1 MARITIITH
10 VHNPGKYIYPCVDSV
25 LNQTFR
31 DFKYVIVDN
40 ASSDGTKE
48 VLEAYA
54 EKDDRICLCR
64 NEDNSASTIPSLET
78 YVDTEYFMILDH
90 DDYLEPDALELLY
103 EMAEKYDMDMVF
115 GRCEM
120 VDAEGNHLENA
131 GIEQTMEHM
140 EGEYLIRYFPALY
153 WQLRTVWG
161 KLIRKDL
168 ITHID
173 KETYHQNRPSC
184 YGGDTV
190 IILGMAFS
198 AKRMGTVGKVLHHY
212 RILDK
217 SQSRVYNRKR
227 FLSDWTLLDMG
238 MRLLTKANGLTQ
250 GNEHFLYRVYCS
262 AIVDTLRMAMRSNA
276 TPKEKCEV
284 VREIIT
290 KEQTILMCQNLFPQE
305 NDYEMF
311 VKQFGGAILE
321 LYVACKVGEEATNL
335 ALDWLKLLFTKELCR
350 EKELEV
356 LLEKNQKAALFLCV
370 GQKKQAYENM
380 DVEQSLEGWPELYL
394 TLALSEEKNV
404 KQMAQI
410 LFKAGKKDET
420 VYEKAD
426 KAIHILAEQ
435 NMFFCNIA
443 KDVIKEIPEVVVAV
457 CAEEYVDAANICLE
471 LLEQEKWQK
480 SGGLLEITISLAA
493 LLEEAEL
500 FVMLKKCEC
509 EFLLQEGNL
518 ERARIA
524 LQELEEM
531 CPEDEEVE
539 LLKQQITL

>member
-1 MARITIITH
+1 MVKITIITH

-54 EKDDRICLCR
+54 EKDERICLYR

-90 DDYLEPDALELLY
+90 DDYLEPDALEMLY

-168 ITHID
+168 IKNID
-173 KETYHQNRPSC
+173 KETYQQNRPSC

-321 LYVACKVGEEATNL
+321 LYVGCKASEEAKQLVLN
-335 ALDWLKLLFTKELCR
+335 WLNLLFTKELCR
-350 EKELEV
+350 EKEFELM
-356 LLEKNQKAALFLCV
+356 LGKNQEATLLLCV
-370 GQKKQAYENM
+370 GQKKAAYENM
-380 DVEQSLEGWPELYL
+380 DMEQSLEGWPELYL

-471 LLEQEKWQK
+471 LLEQDTWQR
-480 SGGLLEITISLAA
+480 SGGVLEITISLAA

-509 EFLLQEGNL
+509 EFLLREG
-518 ERARIA
+518 ESEKAGIA
-524 LQELEEM
+524 LRELEEM